1 MAPVIKKHATGRKKA
16 IAWLDWKKRRERK
29 TRSIRKADLVV
40 CRNGGPPVTSGGI
53 GVAER
58 RSSGSPSSVQ
68 TPSFPSE
75 SSFITLTW
83 ETQRGFFHPRALM
96 FSLSETSRGCFSFF
110 LVISSSLGLSLPLAS
125 LLSSPFFPGYAFL
138 SLLRGSSR
146 TIRPISSERF

>member
-1 MAPVIKKHATGRKKA
+1 MARLEETKRKKNA
-16 IAWLDWKKRRERK
+16 IHPQSRFGRLSQRW
-29 TRSIRKADLVV
+29 S
-40 CRNGGPPVTSGGI
+40 SGDFWWHRCGR
-53 GVAER
+53 R
-58 RSSGSPSSVQ
+58 RSSGSPPSAQ

-110 LVISSSLGLSLPLAS
+110 LVISSSLGLSLPFAS

-146 TIRPISSERF
+146 TIRPISSDRFWKIRSLTGS